1 MLRYF
6 MIMIAVFASS
16 VCWSVAG
23 ETGTKKVI
31 VGAQLTGLFH
41 IPGEHEGPGVYQEIL
56 QRALVE
62 SGLADQVEIIVMP
75 MSRAKRGFVNKQFAC
90 YAPGITSF
98 DLEDASLDLQDVQ
111 ISVPLNKAMVR
122 VISRDEQHLV
132 RQARDIPDHAVLSM
146 VRGTPLS
153 SDMLGITNRVMH
165 LFEVSSE
172 TENVQ
177 MLIDHKVDY
186 IFSFYPDVLFAYE
199 ELGMAE
205 LPYDKAY
212 SPLTMSD
219 TLICHP
225 GHERLFK
232 VINNKLEEFALS
244 GVLKQM
250 LGDLNMFAEPQAPGN
265 Q

>member
-6 MIMIAVFASS
+6 MIMFAVFALSFG
-16 VCWSVAG
+16 WSVAG

-41 IPGEHEGPGVYQEIL
+41 IPGEHEGPGVYHEIL

-62 SGLADQVEIIVMP
+62 SGLDDQVELIVMP
-75 MSRAKRGFVNKQFAC
+75 MSRAKRGFVNKQYAC

-98 DLEDASLDLQDVQ
+98 DLEDTSLDLQDVL

-122 VISRDEQHLV
+122 VISRDEQHIV
-132 RQARDIPDHAVLSM
+132 RQATDIPDHAVLSI

-153 SDMLGITNRVMH
+153 SDMLGIVERVMH
-165 LFEVSSE
+165 IFEVSSE

-205 LPYDKAY
+205 LPYANAY
-212 SPLTMSD
+212 SPLTMHD

-225 GHERLFK
+225 GHKPLFK
-232 VINNKLEEFALS
+232 AINQKLEEFARS
-244 GVLKQM
+244 GVLNEM

>member
-1 MLRYF
+1 ML
-6 MIMIAVFASS
+6 AAFAAL
-16 VCWSVAG
+16 VAWPVASEIG
-23 ETGTKKVI
+23 AKKVI

-41 IPGEHEGPGVYQEIL
+41 IPGEHQGPGVYHEIL

-90 YAPGITSF
+90 YAPGIATF
-98 DLEDASLDLQDVQ
+98 DLEDASLDLQDVL

-132 RQARDIPDHAVLSM
+132 RQASDIPNHAVLSI

-153 SDMLGITNRVMH
+153 SEMQGGADRVMH

-177 MLIDHKVDY
+177 MLNDNKVDY

-199 ELGMAE
+199 ELGMSE
-205 LPYDKAY
+205 LPYAEEY
-212 SPLTMSD
+212 SPLTMRD

-225 GHERLFK
+225 GHQPLFNA
-232 VINNKLEEFALS
+232 INKKLGEFAQS
-244 GVLKQM
+244 GLLKQM
-250 LGDLNMFAEPQAPGN
+250 LGDLNMFAESQGPGN
-265 Q
+265 R

>member
-1 MLRYF
+1 
-6 MIMIAVFASS
+6 MIMLAAVAALVAWTVAS
-16 VCWSVAG
+16 
-23 ETGTKKVI
+23 ETGAKKVI

-41 IPGEHEGPGVYQEIL
+41 IPGEHQGSGVYYEIL

-98 DLEDASLDLQDVQ
+98 DLEDASLDLQDVL

-132 RQARDIPDHAVLSM
+132 RQASDIPDHAVLSI

-153 SDMLGITNRVMH
+153 SEMQGIAERVMH

-177 MLIDHKVDY
+177 MLNDNKVDY
-186 IFSFYPDVLFAYE
+186 IFSFYPDVLFAYQ
-199 ELGMAE
+199 ELGMSE
-205 LPYDKAY
+205 FPYAVEF
-212 SPLTMSD
+212 SPLTMRD

-232 VINNKLEEFALS
+232 AINNKLEEFARS

>member
-1 MLRYF
+1 MLRYY
-6 MIMIAVFASS
+6 MIMLTAFAALLT
-16 VCWSVAG
+16 WPVAS
-23 ETGTKKVI
+23 ETGAKKVI

-41 IPGEHEGPGVYQEIL
+41 IPGEHEGPGVYHEIL

-62 SGLADQVEIIVMP
+62 SGLDEQAEIIVMP

-90 YAPGITSF
+90 YAPGIATF
-98 DLEDASLDLQDVQ
+98 DLEDVSLELQDVL

-132 RQARDIPDHAVLSM
+132 RHARDIPNHAVLSI

-153 SDMLGITNRVMH
+153 KEMQQIVDRVTH

-177 MLIDHKVDY
+177 MLNDNKVDY

-199 ELGMAE
+199 ELGMSE
-205 LPYDKAY
+205 LPYSMEY
-212 SPLTMSD
+212 SPLTMHD
-219 TLICHP
+219 TVICHP
-225 GHERLFK
+225 GHKPLFK
-232 VINNKLEEFALS
+232 AINQKLEEFARS
-244 GVLKQM
+244 GVLNQM
-250 LGDLNMFAEPQAPGN
+250 LGDLNMFTEPQEPGN

>member
-1 MLRYF
+1 MGRNYLLWVVGLCLLPLF
-6 MIMIAVFASS
+6 CSAN
-16 VCWSVAG
+16 
-23 ETGTKKVI
+23 TGNAKKVI

-41 IPGEHEGPGVYQEIL
+41 IPGEHEGSGVYHEIL

-75 MSRAKRGFVNKQFAC
+75 MSRAKRGFVDHQFAC
-90 YAPGITSF
+90 YAPGIATF
-98 DLEDASLDLQDVQ
+98 DLEDVSLGLQDVL

-122 VISRDEQHLV
+122 VISRDEQRLV
-132 RQARDIPDHAVLSM
+132 HQASDIPDDAVLSI

-153 SDMLGITNRVMH
+153 SEMQEIADRVMH

-177 MLIDHKVDY
+177 MLNDHKVDY

-199 ELGMAE
+199 ELGISE
-205 LPYDKAY
+205 LPYAKEY
-212 SPLTMSD
+212 SPLTMRD

-225 GHERLFK
+225 AHESLFK
-232 VINNKLEEFALS
+232 AINRKLMEFAKN

-250 LGDLNMFAEPQAPGN
+250 LGSLNMFAESQGPGN
-265 Q
+265 L